1 MQDPGILRQRAKV
14 RLDPRAEK
22 LVVITLNDGTRMGE
36 DVSAVLGTAGN
47 PMSRDQVISKCRDL
61 MVPVLGTSA
70 TAKLIERTLD
80 LENVRSVRELRS
92 LLQRA

>member
-1 MQDPGILRQRAKV
+1 
-14 RLDPRAEK
+14 
-22 LVVITLNDGTRMGE
+22 
-36 DVSAVLGTAGN
+36 
-47 PMSRDQVISKCRDL
+47 

-80 LENVRSVRELRS
+80 LGNVRSIRELRS